1 MRKSSSFMCVLVVLL
16 AGGAEAQRPLPAE
29 TILAG
34 LVALGGLTA
43 VDAWTPG
50 NGCVKFKDIYADGK
64 DLIERMWGDA
74 FNYTHDEDMAYTM
87 WWYEG
92 GRAGQADPHD
102 NPNDFVTML
111 RNMTVPTTCELS
123 YYHRDTPTTQNE
135 NFTECHPW
143 HANACCHDST
153 VTTPQYIRDSYGAG
167 FEWDRCGPLSQAC
180 ERFFVEEACF
190 YECDVNAGIY
200 RRFTDEQHAL
210 CGAAAVGATV
220 TLSSGET
227 YTCIEQWGA
236 NAENQWELYKMPI
249 RASYADAWYRACAND
264 LFCGGGNYFE
274 CANDYHT
281 QVAREEAIARE
292 VEANRTAALA
302 AELARLQEANRTA
315 TEAAELARLEAEQS
329 TGKSD
334 EKLPTWAVIIIVV
347 AGVLAILCCS
357 FACIMMQKEKAG
369 EPLFTPVGESK
380 AAVPKPTA

>member
-16 AGGAEAQRPLPAE
+16 AGGAEAQRPLPTAN
-29 TILAG
+29 LLVG

-50 NGCVKFKDIYADGK
+50 NGCVKFKDIYTDGE
-64 DLIERMWGDA
+64 DLINRMWGEA

-92 GRAGQADPHD
+92 GTAGQADAHD
-102 NPNDFVTML
+102 NPNDLITQAHG
-111 RNMTVPTTCELS
+111 MTVPNTCELS
-123 YYHRDTPTTQNE
+123 YYHRETPTTQNE

-190 YECDVNAGIY
+190 YECDVNAGLF

-210 CGAAAVGATV
+210 CGAAATGATV
-220 TLSSGET
+220 TLASGEN
-227 YTCIEQWGA
+227 YTCVVQWGA

-249 RASYADAWYRACAND
+249 RASYADSWYRACAND

-274 CANDYHT
+274 CANDYHG
-281 QVAREEAIARE
+281 QVAAE
-292 VEANRTAALA
+292 VALA
-302 AELARLQEANRTA
+302 AEVAANA
-315 TEAAELARLEAEQS
+315 TRDAAAELERLRAAANETEE
-329 TGKSD
+329 T
-334 EKLPTWAVIIIVV
+334 LPSWAVAAIVAVGVIAIIFFSC
-347 AGVLAILCCS
+347 LCVM
-357 FACIMMQKEKAG
+357 FQKEKAG
-369 EPLFTPVGESK
+369 EPIFTPVGGAKPATGK
-380 AAVPKPTA
+380 AAA